1 MASYTAPLRDM
12 RFLLNEFVDPARL
25 RSLPGC
31 EEMGPD
37 LVEPILEEAGKLC
50 SEVLFP
56 LNRPGDEEGCRI
68 ENGVVRTPAGFKDAY
83 RLYCEGGWASLAC
96 EPEFGGQGLPRTVST
111 LFQEMMCSANLSFG
125 MYPGLSHGA
134 YAALSKHGTQALK
147 DRYLPKLVSGEW
159 SGTMCLTEPQC
170 GTDLA
175 LIRTIARPDPAGD
188 GTYRLD
194 GTKIFITGGDHD
206 LTDNIVHLVLARV
219 ADGPPGLAGLGLFV
233 TAKYLADADGQWRTP
248 NGVECARLEAKM
260 GIHASA
266 TAELRFENSRAWMIG
281 EPGKGLAGMFAM
293 MKLARIGTP
302 FQAIGVAELATQN
315 AHAYAMERIQGRDAV
330 DTAERASI
338 PIYRHPNVKRELAR
352 MRVWTTSV
360 RMLATFT
367 ALINDQ
373 SVSGAPE
380 VRARATALLPL
391 LMPVSKAA
399 VTETGVDVVTA
410 AMQSYGGHGYIR
422 DNGVERLLRDV
433 QILPIYEGTNDI
445 QALDLVLRRLPAAGG
460 AVMAALLDW
469 LDAEATALSAQV
481 GNRSVGDQTIALLA
495 TLRGITAELG
505 DLLVHDRFAAL
516 QSARDYLWLVAH
528 GVMSVLWLRALAALE
543 KPLEIAV
550 DADAKRAEAT
560 FYFSYLAPDAQL
572 RAVRLRNHASL
583 KDALNAL
590 IPNGREPA
598 E

>member
-1 MASYTAPLRDM
+1 MRDYTPPVDEY
-12 RFLLNEFVDPARL
+12 RFLFGHVLAREFRGLAAHERVDDATLAAILDGIGTFARDHV
-25 RSLPGC
+25 LPLADRADAQG
-31 EEMGPD
+31 
-37 LVEPILEEAGKLC
+37 A
-50 SEVLFP
+50 
-56 LNRPGDEEGCRI
+56 RI
-68 ENGVVRTPAGFKDAY
+68 ENGVARAPDGYRDAY
-83 RLYCEGGWASLAC
+83 QAYVRDGWATLGVG
-96 EPEFGGQGLPRTVST
+96 ERHGGQGLPLT
-111 LFQEMMCSANLSFG
+111 LSMCADEFLSSGSIAFALYASLRVG
-125 MYPGLSHGA
+125 VYEVLAAEGDPSPG
-134 YAALSKHGTQALK
+134 AAFLHHLA
-147 DRYLPKLVSGEW
+147 SGEW
-159 SGTMCLTEPQC
+159 TGTMCLTEPQC

-422 DNGVERLLRDV
+422 ENGVERLLRDV

-543 KPLEIAV
+543 KRLEIAV

-572 RAVRLRNHASL
+572 RAARLRNHASL